1 MHRLRWRWLQCASRV
16 EGGGE
21 VKRACDRCCN
31 AAVWKTDA
39 AGEAWDA
46 GSVSDIAGSP
56 SVIDAPP
63 PCSMSSKPSPKSA
76 RAPAN
81 TGWDRSHYRSHDR
94 VQCYQC
100 RHQSHW
106 AGRLQSRCCCN
117 VGFRLS
123 EGVGAAAV
131 DPRGCEN
138 SASSSSSTPT
148 AVSKA
153 PRPAI
158 RAGPV
163 VRGALQGRRSRYMHW
178 EKRNNNAKCALIA
191 RLLPATHV
199 LPRIVFFPAPSS

>member
-1 MHRLRWRWLQCASRV
+1 
-16 EGGGE
+16 
-21 VKRACDRCCN
+21 
-31 AAVWKTDA
+31 VWKADA

-46 GSVSDIAGSP
+46 ESAPNIAGSP
-56 SVIDAPP
+56 LGIDSDGRGAPP
-63 PCSMSSKPSPKSA
+63 PCSKSSKSSSPKSA
-76 RAPAN
+76 GAPAN

-100 RHQSHW
+100 SHQSHW

-163 VRGALQGRRSRYMHW
+163 VRGALQGRRSRYMQW
-178 EKRNNNAKCALIA
+178 AKKRNNNDKIAPIA
-191 RLLPATHV
+191 RLLPATGV
-199 LPRIVFFPAPSS
+199 LPRAVFFDVPSS